1 MICVIDYGAGNLR
14 SVCNSL
20 DFLSI
25 ENKIS
30 RDKDEILAADKVILP
45 GVGSFGDA
53 MGQLTKSGL
62 INTIYDIIDTNKP
75 FMGICLGMQMLFESS
90 EESPTVS
97 GLGIFKGDIL
107 KFPHDCGL
115 KVPQIGWNSL
125 DYVKP
130 DNIYSETLNK
140 YVYFVHSY
148 YLKAKEEDI
157 VACKSTYGVTFDAA
171 ISKGNVCASQF
182 HPEKSGAIGLEII
195 KRFSTGR

>member
-20 DFLSI
+20 DFLSVP
-25 ENKIS
+25 NKIS
-30 RDKDEILAADKVILP
+30 RDKEEILAADKVILP

-53 MGQLTKSGL
+53 MSQLKKSGL
-62 INTIYDIIDTNKP
+62 INTIYDIIDSDKP
-75 FMGICLGMQMLFESS
+75 FMGICLGMQMLFENS
-90 EESPTVS
+90 EETPGVS
-97 GLGIFKGDIL
+97 GLGIFKGNIL
-107 KFPHDCGL
+107 RFPQNSGL

-125 DYVKP
+125 DFVKT
-130 DNIYSETLNK
+130 DSIYADALNK

-148 YLKAKEEDI
+148 YLKAKDEDL

-182 HPEKSGAIGLEII
+182 HPEKSGETGLEII
-195 KRFSTGR
+195 KKFCAGR